1 MKKKKTVYLNDFII
15 EKVSSFMNMFNY
27 PNTFGETLEQII
39 SEHEKQQKRIDLLE
53 SENLLLKNTFE
64 LIDDISVLKKEL
76 LVKEGN
82 LVKNIRDINKNEKE

>member
-53 SENLLLKNTFE
+53 SENRLLKNTFE
-64 LIDDISVLKKEL
+64 LINDISVLKKEL
-76 LVKEGN
+76 LVKESS

>member
-1 MKKKKTVYLNDFII
+1 MKKKKTVYLNNFII

-53 SENLLLKNTFE
+53 SENRLLKNTFE
-64 LIDDISVLKKEL
+64 LINDISVLKKEL

>member
-1 MKKKKTVYLNDFII
+1 MKKKKTVYLNNFII

-53 SENLLLKNTFE
+53 SENRLLKNTFE
-64 LIDDISVLKKEL
+64 LINDISVLKKEL
-76 LVKEGN
+76 LVKESS